1 MHRLYWQVYLSFV
14 AILLLFGVLM
24 SFAFFWVSS
33 RDRRAVSALTTL
45 AEAAL
50 PAASASDTEVQGA
63 LEQLQETLHLSLAV
77 WGDGERIAATGV
89 PLPAPDQSWT
99 VSRVIPSRGRGFT
112 VALRLSDGRWVVARH
127 HRQVRAPGGV
137 LAVLLLLGIAVA
149 LGAYP
154 LVRRLTRRVERLQ
167 RHVEALGA
175 GELGARVD
183 VEGNDEVAG
192 LARSVNRAADR
203 IERLVEAQRTLLTGV
218 SHELRSPLARIRVAT
233 ELLGEGEV
241 TRPELLERV
250 SADISV
256 LDELIGEL
264 LLAARQDTLDAVE
277 RPAEVELLALAAEIA
292 AEFDAEVSGEIT
304 IVRGDARLLRRL
316 IRNLLSNAHRYGGG
330 KPVEVEVRP
339 GTPGNVVFTVS
350 DRGPGIPEA
359 EREQIFEP
367 FYRAKDAPKSSV
379 DGVGL
384 GLAIVRRI
392 AQHHGGK
399 ARALPRPGGGTCFE
413 VTLPA

>member
-14 AILLLFGVLM
+14 AILLLFGVLI
-24 SFAFFWVSS
+24 SFAFFSVSS
-33 RDRRAVSALTTL
+33 RDRRGIDALTTL

-50 PAASASDTEVQGA
+50 PAASASDTELRAA
-63 LEQLQETLHLSLAV
+63 LERLQETLHLSLAI
-77 WGDGERIAATGV
+77 WDDGERIAATGA
-89 PLPAPDQSWT
+89 PLPAPGESWT
-99 VSRVIPSRGRGFT
+99 VSRVIPSRGKGFT

-127 HRQVRAPGGV
+127 HRQIHAPGGA

-154 LVRRLTRRVERLQ
+154 LVRRLTGRVERLQ
-167 RHVEALGA
+167 RQVEALGA
-175 GELGARVD
+175 GGLGARVD

-192 LARSVNRAADR
+192 LARSVNRAAKR

-233 ELLGEGEV
+233 ELLGEGEG

-264 LLAARQDTLDAVE
+264 LLAARLDTLDAVE
-277 RPAEVELLALAAEIA
+277 RTAEIDLLALAAEVA
-292 AEFDAEVSGEIT
+292 AEFDADVSGKIT

-316 IRNLLSNAHRYGGG
+316 IQNLLSNARRYGGG
-330 KPVEVEVRP
+330 KTVEVNVRP

-350 DRGPGIPEA
+350 DRGPGVPEA

-392 AQHHGGK
+392 ANTTAAK
-399 ARALPRPGGGTCFE
+399 
-413 VTLPA
+413 PAASQDREAEPASK